1 MRVTGNTFSAG
12 LIDQLNKLVDRQSRL
27 QNQVATGQRIQY
39 PEDDPAAVNRVLAA
53 QSESKALSQYQRN
66 IDNLHDLAT
75 ASYSAIKGIKNVSD
89 RAGEIAVSGDGTK
102 SAADLKSLANEVTL
116 MIQQAAQLANSQN
129 QGDYLFAGT
138 ATGNPPFKVNTDA
151 NGWVTSVTYQGNDQ
165 TTESEISQNNL
176 VAGKV
181 PGQNASGTGTQGLLA
196 DSRTG
201 ADLFKHLIDL
211 QNHLRDGDTNAIAN
225 TDRANLAKDEDNLI
239 YHYSANGALQ
249 AQLEATSKIITD
261 RKLDLT
267 EAVSRDADA
276 DLATTITHLN
286 QTQVAYQAALQTGSM
301 LLNNSLLNYLR

>member
-1 MRVTGNTFSAG
+1 MRVTGNTFSTG

-53 QSESKALSQYQRN
+53 QTESKALSQYQRN
-66 IDNLHDLAT
+66 IDNLKDQAT
-75 ASYSAIKGIKNVSD
+75 ASYSAIKGIKNISD
-89 RAGEIAVSGDGTK
+89 RAGEIAVSGDDTK
-102 SAADLKSLANEVTL
+102 SAADMKSLANEVTL
-116 MIQQAAQLANSQN
+116 MIQQAAQLANSKN

-138 ATGNPPFKVNTDA
+138 ATDTPPFVVNTDA
-151 NGWVTSVTYQGNDQ
+151 NGWVTSVSYQGNDQ
-165 TTESEISQNNL
+165 AIQSEINQNNL
-176 VAGKV
+176 VSGKV
-181 PGQNASGTGTQGLLA
+181 PGQNGSGTGSQGLMA

-201 ADLFKHLIDL
+201 ADLFQHMIDL
-211 QNHLRDGDTNAIAN
+211 QNHLRDGDTTAIAN
-225 TDRANLAKDEDNLI
+225 TDRANLLKDEDNLI

-249 AQLEATSKIITD
+249 AQLQVTSTLISD